1 MKQIRQAIIIMIVV
15 ILGSSSVSAVSS
27 MNSLARTVNDHF
39 YNGSHGDNL
48 SIYEDLM
55 DKTEIA
61 GKLVN
66 LAKNYVSSSDSDVK
80 TLQDTANQMKKE
92 TSVSKLYKQMVTLDN
107 SFDSL
112 AAKLSSAGL
121 SADHSKYLVNYTSDY
136 KSEGVTI
143 GSDPYNSMVKN
154 YFDETS
160 GILGAFYR
168 MFATKVEY
176 FK

>member
-15 ILGSSSVSAVSS
+15 ILGSSSFSAVSS
-27 MNSLARTVNDHF
+27 MNSLAKIVNDQF
-39 YNGSHGDNL
+39 YKGSHGDNL

-61 GKLVN
+61 SKLVN
-66 LAKNYVSSSDSDVK
+66 LAKNYVSSSDKDVK
-80 TLQDTANQMKKE
+80 NIQDTVSDMKKE
-92 TSVSKLYKQMVTLDN
+92 TSVSKLYKQMTTLDS

-112 AAKLSSAGL
+112 AAKLDGSSL
-121 SADHSKYLVNYTSDY
+121 SAEHAKYLSGYKSDY

-143 GSDPYNSMVKN
+143 GSDPYNSMVKA

-160 GILGAFYR
+160 GLLGAFYR
-168 MFATKVEY
+168 IFATKVEY